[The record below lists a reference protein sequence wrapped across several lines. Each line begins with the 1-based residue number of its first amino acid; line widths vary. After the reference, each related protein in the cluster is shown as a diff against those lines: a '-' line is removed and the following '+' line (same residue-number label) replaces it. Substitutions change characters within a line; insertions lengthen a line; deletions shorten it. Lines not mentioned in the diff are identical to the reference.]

1 MLVKEKFLNE
11 TEETNLLD
19 YVCNF
24 KQRLSKACELAHKHL
39 QAAQADMK
47 AKYDRRTEARSFK
60 PGDKVLVLLPLQG
73 DPLSA
78 KFSGPYTIEKKL
90 NEVNYVVVT
99 PDRRKTR
106 RVCHVNMLKPY
117 FEREDPNAPKPIAS
131 VVSVNP
137 EPKEDDSATIT
148 LEPVEAKLENSD
160 SLQNLDVTLDYLPSH
175 QKKRVITLLREF
187 NSIFSDVPGRTSLA
201 THDVDVDLS
210 NKQPY
215 RLNPTKLEQV
225 RTEIKYM
232 LEHDLI
238 EPSNSS
244 WSSPVVLQPKPDGT
258 VRLCIDYR
266 KVNAVSVSDS
276 CPFPRIEDCID
287 KIGKAKFL
295 TKIDLFKGYWQVPLT
310 ERAKEIS
317 AFVTPD
323 GLIQCKVMQF
333 GMKNAPPHSIV
344 S

>member
-1 MLVKEKFLNE
+1 
-11 TEETNLLD
+11 
-19 YVCNF
+19 
-24 KQRLSKACELAHKHL
+24 
-39 QAAQADMK
+39 MK

-131 VVSVNP
+131 VVSVNH
-137 EPKEDDSATIT
+137 EPKEEDSATIT

-187 NSIFSDVPGRTSLA
+187 NSIFSDVPGRTSL
-201 THDVDVDLS
+201 S
-210 NKQPY
+210 
-215 RLNPTKLEQV
+215 
-225 RTEIKYM
+225 
-232 LEHDLI
+232 
-238 EPSNSS
+238 
-244 WSSPVVLQPKPDGT
+244 
-258 VRLCIDYR
+258 
-266 KVNAVSVSDS
+266 
-276 CPFPRIEDCID
+276 
-287 KIGKAKFL
+287 
-295 TKIDLFKGYWQVPLT
+295 
-310 ERAKEIS
+310 
-317 AFVTPD
+317 
-323 GLIQCKVMQF
+323 
-333 GMKNAPPHSIV
+333 HS
-344 S
+344 